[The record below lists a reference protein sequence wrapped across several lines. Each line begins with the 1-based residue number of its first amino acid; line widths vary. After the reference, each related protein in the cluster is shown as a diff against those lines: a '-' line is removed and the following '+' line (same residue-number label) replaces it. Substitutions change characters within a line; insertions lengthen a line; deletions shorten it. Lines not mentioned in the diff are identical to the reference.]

1 MTLGRPPVLQMTDD
15 VLSPAAVDDEFIRAG
30 TDPCR
35 QPEGI
40 PSQTLFM
47 IENIRLAKILGKI
60 LDSIYWPRSSSD
72 FSAIVRLDS
81 LLEDFRSSLV
91 DVLRWW
97 RPGSERDC
105 GAATCRDHILRRQTN
120 VLHARFLHLRILLYR
135 PSFSAFCAA
144 ARRRPRHRR
153 GTGSDPDDAGSA
165 ANTLQAAFQA
175 QCATTC
181 AQVAH
186 ELSAS
191 LLAAGRDDA
200 TGAWWFRFFCKAQKR
215 NNPPL
220 CLGLRHA
227 DFASLR
233 SHDMR
238 RHSNPCRVYPGRR
251 QETFQP
257 RTA

>member
-15 VLSPAAVDDEFIRAG
+15 VLLPAAVDDEFIG
-30 TDPCR
+30 TSTDPCR
-35 QPEGI
+35 QPEGTA
-40 PSQTLFM
+40 SQNLFM

-91 DVLRWW
+91 DALRWW
-97 RPGSERDC
+97 GGGPERDY
-105 GAATCRDHILRRQTN
+105 GAATYRDHVLRRQTN
-120 VLHARFLHLRILLYR
+120 VLHARFLHLRILLFR

-144 ARRRPRHRR
+144 ARRPRRDR
-153 GTGSDPDDAGSA
+153 GKGPDQGDAGST

-175 QCATTC
+175 QCAMTC

-191 LLAAGRDDA
+191 LMAARRDDA
-200 TGAWWFRFFCKAQKR
+200 TGAWWFRFCCKTQKR
-215 NNPPL
+215 NL
-220 CLGLRHA
+220 VSDWSFDMLI
-227 DFASLR
+227 LR
-233 SHDMR
+233 S
-238 RHSNPCRVYPGRR
+238 
-251 QETFQP
+251 
-257 RTA
+257 